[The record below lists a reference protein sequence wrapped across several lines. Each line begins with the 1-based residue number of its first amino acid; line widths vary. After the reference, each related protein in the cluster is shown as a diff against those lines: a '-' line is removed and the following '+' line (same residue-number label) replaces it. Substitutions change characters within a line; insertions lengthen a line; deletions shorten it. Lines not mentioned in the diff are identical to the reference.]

1 MSYGTAGP
9 LPFVMF
15 CCGGGGGG
23 GGGGGDGGSGGDF
36 GFSNPAF
43 QSNTF
48 ITTTHKE

>member
-1 MSYGTAGP
+1 MRYGTAGP

-15 CCGGGGGG
+15 CCCGGGGGG
-23 GGGGGDGGSGGDF
+23 GGGSGGDF